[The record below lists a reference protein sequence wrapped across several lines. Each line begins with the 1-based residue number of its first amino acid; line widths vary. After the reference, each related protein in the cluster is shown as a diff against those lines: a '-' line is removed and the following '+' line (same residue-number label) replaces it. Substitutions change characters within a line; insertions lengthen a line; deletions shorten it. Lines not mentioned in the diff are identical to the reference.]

1 MPVAKLV
8 LASFAPH
15 KLGIGFAT
23 SHMRLTSFR
32 IVREEVV
39 ETSVVLKTA
48 KALPTNVD
56 DPSFS
61 EGRFASGTL
70 KPRLQGSLLPVDE
83 AELCSVCSH
92 LMYRMAASPKAKV
105 QMYLTITAGRYFCFS
120 PSTFGFPQFSI
131 RRQTR
136 QTTSQVHTLRCL
148 RQSRF

>member
-1 MPVAKLV
+1 MLPLH
-8 LASFAPH
+8 FAHPPGRGTSERYGH
-15 KLGIGFAT
+15 NQTRHLQLGG
-23 SHMRLTSFR
+23 HNRGDKPRLFLGLDKSR
-32 IVREEVV
+32 R
-39 ETSVVLKTA
+39 
-48 KALPTNVD
+48 
-56 DPSFS
+56 SFS

-70 KPRLQGSLLPVDE
+70 RPRLQGSLLPVDE

-92 LMYRMAASPKAKV
+92 LMYRIAASPKAKV